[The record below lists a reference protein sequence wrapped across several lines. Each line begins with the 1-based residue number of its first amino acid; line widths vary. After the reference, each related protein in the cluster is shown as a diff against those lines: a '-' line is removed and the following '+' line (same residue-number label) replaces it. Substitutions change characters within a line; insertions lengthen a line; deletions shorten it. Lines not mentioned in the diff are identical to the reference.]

1 MSHFTE
7 LLRSYDLSSHKAQID
22 KCGKRAIVVTGN
34 DDPFEMVKT
43 VLAGQLSYAKTQDD
57 AVLILFALACGTIIT
72 QLKSQME
79 QPLSQR
85 GDDETLALLKA
96 PHARPL

>member
-1 MSHFTE
+1 
-7 LLRSYDLSSHKAQID
+7 
-22 KCGKRAIVVTGN
+22 
-34 DDPFEMVKT
+34 
-43 VLAGQLSYAKTQDD
+43 
-57 AVLILFALACGTIIT
+57 VLILFALACGTIIT